1 MKGNFA
7 EIPKI
12 PLSSEELKAARRYQ
26 RLPLHQKLALLDRMR
41 SLMFDLWK
49 ENPSIRRNHEKCQK
63 LFK

>member
-1 MKGNFA
+1 MKKSFA

-12 PLSSEELKAARRYQ
+12 PLSGEELKAARRYQ

-49 ENPSIRRNHEKCQK
+49 ENRSLRRDYERNQK